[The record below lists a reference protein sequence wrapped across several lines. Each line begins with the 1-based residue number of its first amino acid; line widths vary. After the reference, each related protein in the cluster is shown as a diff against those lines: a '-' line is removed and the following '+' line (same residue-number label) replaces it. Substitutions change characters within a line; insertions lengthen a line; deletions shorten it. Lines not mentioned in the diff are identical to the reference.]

1 MTVLEFRQVE
11 KSAGNAIVFPRFDLA
26 VAAGKI
32 TAVQC
37 DHETG
42 RQLIGMAAGAEPVLH
57 GEVRF
62 SGEPAAGRARDL
74 AGRIGVFLL
83 DDSLY
88 ERLTPTEYLL
98 LFRSLYGQGVSP
110 DGLLAKVGLADKA
123 RTRIRKL
130 THSEKRRLQ
139 LARTIVHGPALLLLE
154 EPEQNLD
161 IESRIILQR
170 VLEEFTAAGG
180 AVLLTT
186 SNLENA
192 LAMSPTV
199 YRLNRDGLKPIEL
212 AAEEATGGAQPAE
225 AGGNGEPAIE
235 ATVEEV
241 PPAPAPDAENIP
253 DAAAEPSS
261 FQIRFDK
268 VPAKV
273 NDKLILFDPTEIVFV
288 ESTDGVS
295 MLHVNG
301 EMFPCAITLGDLEK
315 RLVPFGFFRCH
326 RSYLLNL
333 QRVREVITWTRN
345 SYSLILE
352 DPNKSSVPLSK
363 GKYAELKAF
372 LGI

>member
-1 MTVLEFRQVE
+1 MAVLEFRQVE
-11 KSAGNAIVFPRFDLA
+11 KSAGNSVVFPRFDLS
-26 VAAGKI
+26 VAAGRI

-42 RQLIGMAAGAEPVLH
+42 RLLIGMAAGVEPVLH
-57 GEVRF
+57 GEIRF
-62 SGEPAAGRARDL
+62 LEEPTKGKAREL
-74 AGRIGVFLL
+74 ARRIGVFLL
-83 DDSLY
+83 DDALY
-88 ERLTPTEYLL
+88 ERLTPAEYLL
-98 LFRSLYGQGVSP
+98 LFRNLYGSGSAP
-110 DGLLAKVGLADKA
+110 AGLLGKVGLADKA
-123 RTRIRKL
+123 RVRIRKL
-130 THSEKRRLQ
+130 SHSERRRLQ
-139 LARTIVHGPALLLLE
+139 LARAIVHEPDLLLLE

-170 VLEEFTAAGG
+170 VLEEFTEAGG

-192 LAMSPTV
+192 VAISPTV
-199 YRLNRDGLKPIEL
+199 YRLNRDGLRGIEL
-212 AAEEATGGAQPAE
+212 APEETVEEISEENP
-225 AGGNGEPAIE
+225 
-235 ATVEEV
+235 TVEEV
-241 PPAPAPDAENIP
+241 PNTEEAPDYE
-253 DAAAEPSS
+253 DGPSS
-261 FQIRFDK
+261 IQIRFDK

-295 MLHVNG
+295 MLNVNG
-301 EMFPCAITLGDLEK
+301 ETFPCAITLGDLEK

-326 RSYLLNL
+326 RSYLVNL

-363 GKYAELKAF
+363 GKYAQLKAF